1 MDGFCTKEW
10 RHQVQEKKA
19 TAAPADCLQGAE
31 GQTAP
36 GVTNQ
41 KLDAIIVTMMMMM
54 KRRMMRMMMMRIR
67 RMMVMR

>member
-1 MDGFCTKEW
+1 M
-10 RHQVQEKKA
+10 QEKKA

-54 KRRMMRMMMMRIR
+54 RMRRRRMMMMR
-67 RMMVMR
+67 

>member
-41 KLDAIIVTMMMMM
+41 KLDAIIVTMMM
-54 KRRMMRMMMMRIR
+54 RRMMRMMMIMMRIR
-67 RMMVMR
+67 RMMMMR

>member
-1 MDGFCTKEW
+1 M
-10 RHQVQEKKA
+10 QEKKA

-41 KLDAIIVTMMMMM
+41 KLDAIIVTML
-54 KRRMMRMMMMRIR
+54 RMRMMMMT
-67 RMMVMR
+67 RMMMMILMMMMIALLVIQGGDDDDWS

>member
-1 MDGFCTKEW
+1 M
-10 RHQVQEKKA
+10 QEKKA